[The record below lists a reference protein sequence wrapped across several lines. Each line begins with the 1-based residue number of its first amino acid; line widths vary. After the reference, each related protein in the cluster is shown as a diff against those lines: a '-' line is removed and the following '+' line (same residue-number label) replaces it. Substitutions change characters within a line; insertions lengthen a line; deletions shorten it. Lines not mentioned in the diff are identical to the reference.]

1 MSRSLAGALVAGAVA
16 VVLGALAGVGVGT
29 AALLHEA
36 EVRALDRALLA
47 AAHEHA
53 HPEAPGAWEVE
64 HSRSP
69 VSVWISRPGDPRVPA
84 SLSRE
89 ALAAERPVAEDAGDL
104 RVLVVL
110 AEVEDQRGERGERDD
125 HVLIAA
131 AAPRVTLARSVGPF
145 AAIYGAL
152 AAAAALGAAL
162 LLRRVVGRALAP
174 LDRACAEAARVTTL
188 ASGDRLTEAGPD
200 ELRALLGAMNALL
213 DRLDAAH
220 RAQVRFTADAA
231 HELRTPVA
239 AMLGEIEVALRRPRG
254 ADEYR
259 EVLESAREEVERL
272 RGLVEGLLALAR
284 IDAGQVEQGLE
295 PSGAVALAERAADRE
310 RPGLERA
317 GCALRIEPQGDAELR
332 VHPALVEA
340 AVANLLR
347 NAAAYAAGAPVTLR
361 VVPEPGRV
369 VFQVDDHG
377 PGVPPGER
385 DAVFDRFTRTGEGR
399 RRNRAG
405 LGLGLP
411 LAREVARRHGGDCW
425 LEAAPGGGCRAV
437 LTLRRPMES
446 TPARGSSA
454 RSPRGLNGSPA

>member
-1 MSRSLAGALVAGAVA
+1 MSRSLADALVAGAVT

-69 VSVWISRPGDPRVPA
+69 ASVWVSRQSDPRVPA
-84 SLSRE
+84 ALARE
-89 ALAAERPVAEDAGDL
+89 ALAAERPTAGDVGDL
-104 RVLVVL
+104 RLLVLP
-110 AEVEDQRGERGERDD
+110 AEVEAERDGHGD

-152 AAAAALGAAL
+152 AAAAALTAAL
-162 LLRRVVGRALAP
+162 LLRRTVGRALAP
-174 LDRACAEAARVTTL
+174 LDRACVEAARVTAL
-188 ASGDRLTEAGPD
+188 AGGDRLTEEGPS
-200 ELRALLGAMNALL
+200 ELRALLAAVNALL

-231 HELRTPVA
+231 HELRTPVT
-239 AMLGEIEVALRRPRG
+239 AMLGEIDVALRRSRG
-254 ADEYR
+254 AEEYR
-259 EVLESAREEVERL
+259 EVLESVREEVDRL

-284 IDAGQVEQGLE
+284 VDAGQVEQGLE
-295 PSGAVALAERAADRE
+295 PAGAVALAEEAAARE
-310 RPGLERA
+310 RPGLVRA
-317 GCALRIEPQGDAELR
+317 GCALELDVQGDADLR

-340 AVANLLR
+340 AIANLLR

-361 VVPEPGRV
+361 VAPEPDRV
-369 VFQVDDHG
+369 VFQVDDRG

-411 LAREVARRHGGDCW
+411 LAREVARRHGGECW
-425 LEAAPGGGCRAV
+425 IEAAPGGGCRAV
-437 LTLRRPMES
+437 LTLRRPAAGLGA
-446 TPARGSSA
+446 PAPSETAPVAFGPG
-454 RSPRGLNGSPA
+454 PRP

>member
-1 MSRSLAGALVAGAVA
+1 MSRSLAGALVAGAAA
-16 VVLGALAGVGVGT
+16 VVLGALAGVGAGT

-69 VSVWISRPGDPRVPA
+69 VSVWVSRPGDPRVPA
-84 SLSRE
+84 GLARD
-89 ALAAERPVAEDAGDL
+89 ALAAERPAAADAGDL
-104 RVLVVL
+104 RLL
-110 AEVEDQRGERGERDD
+110 LLPAEVEDRRDAHREPLEDRRGARHE

-152 AAAAALGAAL
+152 AAAAALTAAL
-162 LLRRVVGRALAP
+162 LLRRVVVRALAP
-174 LDRACAEAARVTTL
+174 LDRACAEAARVTAL
-188 ASGDRLTEAGPD
+188 ARGDRLTEAGPA

-231 HELRTPVA
+231 HELRTPVT
-239 AMLGEIEVALRRPRG
+239 AMLGEIEVALRRSRG
-254 ADEYR
+254 AEEYR
-259 EVLESAREEVERL
+259 EVLESVREEVERL
-272 RGLVEGLLALAR
+272 RGLMEGLLALAR
-284 IDAGQVEQGLE
+284 VDAGQVEQGLE
-295 PSGAVALAERAADRE
+295 PAGAVALADAAAARE
-310 RPGLERA
+310 RPGLVRA
-317 GCALRIEPQGDAELR
+317 GCAFQLEPQVDAGLR

-340 AVANLLR
+340 ALANLLR

-361 VVPEPGRV
+361 VLAEPDRV

-425 LEAAPGGGCRAV
+425 IEAAPGGGCRAA
-437 LTLRRPMES
+437 LTLRRPAEV
-446 TPARGSSA
+446 PGDAAAPGS
-454 RSPRGLNGSPA
+454 G